1 MTGLDGIKLPNLFAN
16 KFGFLNEYGV
26 EFGDYL
32 INIKGTNATIFWII
46 LGFII
51 ILMFRN
57 SNQILSKFNLT
68 IFNALFIFIIY
79 FISLSQLNEFSEFL
93 YFNF

>member
-1 MTGLDGIKLPNLFAN
+1 MIGLDGIKLPNLFVK

-32 INIKGTNATIFWII
+32 INIKGNYETIFWII
-46 LGFII
+46 SGFTI
-51 ILMFRN
+51 ILLFRN
-57 SNQILSKFNLT
+57 SNQILSKFDLT